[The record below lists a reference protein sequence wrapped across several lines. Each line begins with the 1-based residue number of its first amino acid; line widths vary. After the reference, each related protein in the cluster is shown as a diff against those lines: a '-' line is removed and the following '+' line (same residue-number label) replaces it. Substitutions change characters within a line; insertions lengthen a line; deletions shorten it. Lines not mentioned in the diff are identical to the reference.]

1 MDTGYNDKA
10 IFHPNIQEESLFQT
24 PLWAITIRYWMFF
37 YLGEYY
43 SFQNVGR
50 PCSSNRLIRVIPRLL
65 VSTSLKS
72 SVLLCLCKTNQQNTR
87 LVLSEKKRIPKCI
100 PAQTAPARHMYKT
113 LEWLTV
119 SLFDLSCS
127 YLFLSPSPQE
137 LSIPRFKMLVSN
149 NTKKNL
155 QL

>member
-65 VSTSLKS
+65 VRIQVCCCA
-72 SVLLCLCKTNQQNTR
+72 SVKQI
-87 LVLSEKKRIPKCI
+87 SRIPDWFFQRKREFQNAYQRKQPQ
-100 PAQTAPARHMYKT
+100 PAI
-113 LEWLTV
+113 
-119 SLFDLSCS
+119 C
-127 YLFLSPSPQE
+127 
-137 LSIPRFKMLVSN
+137 
-149 NTKKNL
+149 TKL
-155 QL
+155 